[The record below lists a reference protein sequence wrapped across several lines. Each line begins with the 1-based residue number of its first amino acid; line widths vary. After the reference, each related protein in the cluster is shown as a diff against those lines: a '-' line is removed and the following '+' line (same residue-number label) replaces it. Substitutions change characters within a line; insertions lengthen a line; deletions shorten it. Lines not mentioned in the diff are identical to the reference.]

1 MIGKHL
7 LIHSCTVKEVSG
19 LNRDGG
25 AEYGE
30 SILLEH
36 VRIVPAYSVRRGTV
50 GKEKDDKLLLFI
62 DGVNSAPRGF
72 IPKTDSAVFWQGQQY
87 TVRAVT
93 PCYTAGRGSL
103 VHHWELSLV

>member
-1 MIGKHL
+1 MIGRHL
-7 LIHSCTVKEVSG
+7 LIHSCTVQEVSG

-30 SILLEH
+30 NILLEH
-36 VRIVPAYSVRRGTV
+36 VRIVPAYSVRRGAV
-50 GKEKDDKLLLFI
+50 GEEKDDKLLLFI
-62 DGVNSAPRGF
+62 DGVNRF

-93 PCYTAGRGSL
+93 PCYTAGIGSP
-103 VHHWELSLV
+103 VHHWEVSLV

>member
-1 MIGKHL
+1 MISKHL
-7 LIHSCTVKEVSG
+7 LIHSCTVQTVDE

-25 AEYGE
+25 AKYTE

-36 VRIVPAYSVRRGTV
+36 VRIVPAYSARRGTV
-50 GKEKDDKLLLFI
+50 GEEKDDRA
-62 DGVNSAPRGF
+62 NSAPRGF
-72 IPKTDSAVFWQGQQY
+72 IPEINSVVLWQGQHY

-103 VHHWELSLV
+103 VHHWEVSLV

>member
-1 MIGKHL
+1 MISKHL
-7 LIHSCTVKEVSG
+7 LIHSCTVQTVDE

-25 AEYGE
+25 AKYTE

-36 VRIVPAYSVRRGTV
+36 VRIVPAYSARRGTV
-50 GKEKDDKLLLFI
+50 GEEKGDKLLLFI

-72 IPKTDSAVFWQGQQY
+72 IPEINSVVLWQGQHY

-93 PCYTAGRGSL
+93 PCYTAGWCSL
-103 VHHWELSLV
+103 VHHWEASLV

>member
-1 MIGKHL
+1 MISKHL
-7 LIHSCTVKEVSG
+7 LIHSCTVQTVDE

-25 AEYGE
+25 AKYTE

-36 VRIVPAYSVRRGTV
+36 VRIVPAYSARRGTV
-50 GKEKDDKLLLFI
+50 GEEKDDKLLLFI

-72 IPKTDSAVFWQGQQY
+72 IPEINSAVLWQGQHY

-103 VHHWELSLV
+103 VHHWEVSLV

>member
-1 MIGKHL
+1 MIGRHL

-30 SILLEH
+30 NILLEH
-36 VRIVPAYSVRRGTV
+36 VRIVPAYSVRRGAV
-50 GKEKDDKLLLFI
+50 GEEKDDKLLLFI
-62 DGVNSAPRGF
+62 DCSASTPKGF
-72 IPKTDSAVFWQGQQY
+72 TPQADAAVFWQGQQY

-93 PCYTAGRGSL
+93 PCYTAGSGSL

>member
-1 MIGKHL
+1 MIGRHL
-7 LIHSCTVKEVSG
+7 LIHSCTVQTVDE

-25 AEYGE
+25 AEYAE

-36 VRIVPAYSVRRGTV
+36 VRIVPAYSVKRGNA
-50 GKEKDDKLLLFI
+50 GDEADDKLLLFI

-72 IPKTDSAVFWQGQQY
+72 IPEINSAVLWQGQQY

-93 PCYTAGRGSL
+93 PCYTAGRGTL
-103 VHHWELSLV
+103 VHHWEISLV

>member
-7 LIHSCTVKEVSG
+7 LIHSCTVQEVSG

-36 VRIVPAYSVRRGTV
+36 VRIVPAYRVRRGAA
-50 GKEKDDKLLLFI
+50 GEEKDDKLLLFI
-62 DGVNSAPRGF
+62 DGVNSVPRGF
-72 IPKTDSAVFWQGQQY
+72 IPKIDSAVLWHGQHY
-87 TVRAVT
+87 TVRAVM
-93 PCYTAGRGSL
+93 PCYTAGSASR
-103 VHHWELSLV
+103 VHHWEVSLV